1 MFQLFCSVSLLFLI
15 FSLVYSMY
23 LYFAVG
29 YYQSKLILKQ
39 KEVITSEGIHKFDTI
54 FNETMT
60 LVNDYFDLTN
70 QKIERDTLI
79 IMDRLSETDKIKT
92 HPVKISAQSKS

>member
-1 MFQLFCSVSLLFLI
+1 
-15 FSLVYSMY
+15 
-23 LYFAVG
+23 
-29 YYQSKLILKQ
+29 
-39 KEVITSEGIHKFDTI
+39 
-54 FNETMT
+54 MT
-60 LVNDYFDLTN
+60 LVNDYFDLTM